1 MVSTLERRKTET
13 PTGQVLRLPCKFIQ
27 CNATIAPESIDP
39 IAKELV
45 TTGRNVLPVMVEIIK
60 TDKYAAVFNQ
70 HILLAAKQ
78 AGLDFVYCIVVDRA
92 MTAQLKIEA
101 GKTIEIDLN
110 LATEAE
116 LTAAFTNI
124 KTNIAE
130 LNKIEPQTIAKAIV
144 NYRSSN
150 RIKDLNFLTK
160 LKCGIG
166 KAKLPLLTDRLQF

>member
-1 MVSTLERRKTET
+1 M
-13 PTGQVLRLPCKFIQ
+13 
-27 CNATIAPESIDP
+27 
-39 IAKELV
+39 
-45 TTGRNVLPVMVEIIK
+45 IK
-60 TDKYAAVFNQ
+60 
-70 HILLAAKQ
+70 
-78 AGLDFVYCIVVDRA
+78 
-92 MTAQLKIEA
+92 
-101 GKTIEIDLN
+101 IDLN
-110 LATEAE
+110 LAAEAE